1 MIDAF
6 IDTLQ
11 SFPRGL
17 VFVAEGLIIL
27 ALAKFA
33 KDLVTRHYRVDEEIT
48 TKSNLAVALRLSGYL
63 IAVILILLG
72 VLYQPLTGGGWASSA
87 DLDAAGFGFDRA
99 LGEEVLRVFLYA
111 LGGIVALNLVRV
123 LFDRLI
129 LYKFRLEKE
138 VVEDRNAGA
147 GAAEF
152 GMYVATG
159 LLIAGAVAGDTLGGG
174 EGKAALVALA
184 FFGMGLVLLVAF
196 ALFYEFTTSFNI
208 HDEIERDNVA
218 VGVAL
223 GGNLVAIGLVTLKA
237 GHRRLPG
244 FRSPWL
250 CAPLRGA
257 DGDRP
262 GPAAHG
268 ENLSGPGRG
277 PQHRRG
283 DGGERSGDQR
293 GAGPVH
299 GHLREREFATL
310 HLGRLAS
317 GPAQQVPVLLFAP
330 VLLPLFL
337 QPGVSLLHDLQNLAV
352 S

>member
-6 IDTLQ
+6 IDALQ

-33 KDLVTRHYRVDEEIT
+33 RDLVTRNYRVDEEIT
-48 TKSNLAVALRLSGYL
+48 TKANLAVALRLSGYL
-63 IAVILILLG
+63 IAVILILAG
-72 VLYQPLTGGGWASSA
+72 VLYQPLSGGGWVSSA
-87 DLDAAGFGFDRA
+87 DLEAAGFGFNRA

-129 LYKFRLEKE
+129 LYKFQLEKE

-159 LLIAGAVAGDTLGGG
+159 LLIAGAVAGDTLSGG

-196 ALFYEFTTSFNI
+196 ALFYELTTSFNI

-223 GGNLVAIGLVTLKA
+223 GGNLVGIGLVTLKA
-237 GHRRLPG
+237 VFGDFVGWGESIAAFLVFGVLG
-244 FRSPWL
+244 F
-250 CAPLRGA
+250 
-257 DGDRP
+257 
-262 GPAAHG
+262 
-268 ENLSGPGRG
+268 
-277 PQHRRG
+277 
-283 DGGERSGDQR
+283 
-293 GAGPVH
+293 
-299 GHLREREFATL
+299 
-310 HLGRLAS
+310 
-317 GPAQQVPVLLFAP
+317 VLLY
-330 VLLPLFL
+330 VVRLLIDLILLPTVKISQALAEGRNTGVAMVESAAVISSALILFL
-337 QPGVSLLHDLQNLAV
+337 AI
-352 S
+352 

>member
-6 IDTLQ
+6 IDALQ

-33 KDLVTRHYRVDEEIT
+33 RDVVTRHSLNEEVVE
-48 TKSNLAVALRLSGYL
+48 KANLAVALRLSGYL

-72 VLYQPLTGGGWASSA
+72 VLYQPLTGGGWVSSA
-87 DLDAAGFGFDRA
+87 DLEAAGGFGFDRA

-129 LYKFRLEKE
+129 LYQFHLEKE

-174 EGKAALVALA
+174 EGKAALIALA
-184 FFGMGLVLLVAF
+184 FFGMGLVLLIAF

-237 GHRRLPG
+237 VFGDFVGWGESIAAFLVFGVLG
-244 FRSPWL
+244 F
-250 CAPLRGA
+250 
-257 DGDRP
+257 
-262 GPAAHG
+262 
-268 ENLSGPGRG
+268 
-277 PQHRRG
+277 
-283 DGGERSGDQR
+283 
-293 GAGPVH
+293 
-299 GHLREREFATL
+299 
-310 HLGRLAS
+310 
-317 GPAQQVPVLLFAP
+317 VLLY
-330 VLLPLFL
+330 VVRLLIDLILLPTVKVSQALAEGRNVGVALVESAAVISAALVLFM
-337 QPGVSLLHDLQNLAV
+337 AI
-352 S
+352 